1 MREDFYKAFEDKL
14 RGPRQVIKSRLE
26 AYLPFVELVSS
37 YYPDAEML
45 DLGCG
50 RGEWIELMGD
60 SGYKAKGVDL
70 DDGMLSECRK
80 IGLDVE
86 TADAIKYLGQ
96 LPNESQVVVSG
107 FHLVEHIDFDDL
119 LSLVDEAL
127 RVLVPGGLLILETP
141 NPENLVVGSSSFYL
155 DPTHVKPLPP
165 SLLAFIPEYFGYEKV
180 KVLRLQEPESIVG
193 SEDLSLL
200 DVLNGVSPDYSVVAQ
215 KTADRE
221 LLIETSAP
229 FNVEYGLT
237 LDFLATQYSGQ
248 QKSVRHEESMLKL
261 QEALEQNSILV
272 KHKLW
277 QEGEYQKLESQS
289 LFQQKE
295 LDRLGSDIKALHEKY
310 AQREIYISS
319 LHSKHS
325 NLEAE
330 QSNFVAKHS
339 NLEAELLN
347 LQNQLREADQRH
359 EEAATSLD
367 VIVDAH
373 ANQLNQ
379 IYTSTSW
386 RIMGP
391 IRRLKRLFS
400 AVPEQLQSSD
410 PEQLPDAEAET
421 DEVVSEE
428 ENFEELERLSPQGKK
443 ILQALKEA
451 TNKE

>member
-1 MREDFYKAFEDKL
+1 MREGFYKAFEDKL

-141 NPENLVVGSSSFYL
+141 NPENLVVGSTSFYL

-180 KVLRLQEPESIVG
+180 KVLRLQEPESIVE

-261 QEALEQNSILV
+261 QAALEQNSILV

-277 QEGEYQKLESQS
+277 QEGEHRKLESQS

-295 LDRLGSDIKALHEKY
+295 LDRLGSDIKALDEKY
-310 AQREIYISS
+310 AQRKVYINS
-319 LHSKHS
+319 LHSEHS
-325 NLEAE
+325 NLQAE
-330 QSNFVAKHS
+330 H
-339 NLEAELLN
+339 LN
-347 LQNQLREADQRH
+347 LQNQLRDANRRH
-359 EEAATSLD
+359 EEAATVLD
-367 VIVDAH
+367 VLVDAH
-373 ANQLNQ
+373 ANQLNL
-379 IYTSTSW
+379 IHTSTSW
-386 RIMGP
+386 RLMGP
-391 IRRLKRLFS
+391 VRRLKRFFS
-400 AVPEQLQSSD
+400 AAPEQMPSAD
-410 PEQLPDAEAET
+410 PEHLPNIEAET
-421 DEVVSEE
+421 DQVVSEAE
-428 ENFEELERLSPQGKK
+428 SVEELELLSPQGKK
-443 ILQALKEA
+443 IFQALKEA

>member
-1 MREDFYKAFEDKL
+1 M
-14 RGPRQVIKSRLE
+14 
-26 AYLPFVELVSS
+26 
-37 YYPDAEML
+37 
-45 DLGCG
+45 
-50 RGEWIELMGD
+50 
-60 SGYKAKGVDL
+60 
-70 DDGMLSECRK
+70 
-80 IGLDVE
+80 
-86 TADAIKYLGQ
+86 
-96 LPNESQVVVSG
+96 
-107 FHLVEHIDFDDL
+107 
-119 LSLVDEAL
+119 
-127 RVLVPGGLLILETP
+127 
-141 NPENLVVGSSSFYL
+141 
-155 DPTHVKPLPP
+155 
-165 SLLAFIPEYFGYEKV
+165 
-180 KVLRLQEPESIVG
+180 G

-330 QSNFVAKHS
+330 
-339 NLEAELLN
+339 LLN

>member
-330 QSNFVAKHS
+330 
-339 NLEAELLN
+339 LLN

-386 RIMGP
+386 RLMGP

-400 AVPEQLQSSD
+400 SETRPEAIIEDEAVHV
-410 PEQLPDAEAET
+410 LPDT
-421 DEVVSEE
+421 DS
-428 ENFEELERLSPQGKK
+428 FDELDRLSPQGKK
-443 ILQALKEA
+443 IFHSLKEA
-451 TNKE
+451 ANKE

>member
-1 MREDFYKAFEDKL
+1 MREGFYKAFEDKL

-141 NPENLVVGSSSFYL
+141 NPENLVVGSTSFYL

-180 KVLRLQEPESIVG
+180 KVLRLQEPESIVE

-261 QEALEQNSILV
+261 QAALEQNSILV

-277 QEGEYQKLESQS
+277 QEGEHRKLESQS

-295 LDRLGSDIKALHEKY
+295 LDRLGSDIKALDEKY
-310 AQREIYISS
+310 AQRKVYINS
-319 LHSKHS
+319 LHSEHS
-325 NLEAE
+325 NLQAE
-330 QSNFVAKHS
+330 H
-339 NLEAELLN
+339 LN
-347 LQNQLREADQRH
+347 LQNQLRDANRRH
-359 EEAATSLD
+359 EEAATVLD
-367 VIVDAH
+367 VLVDAH
-373 ANQLNQ
+373 ANQLKL
-379 IYTSTSW
+379 IHTSTSW
-386 RIMGP
+386 RLMGP
-391 IRRLKRLFS
+391 VRRLKRFFS
-400 AVPEQLQSSD
+400 AASPNI
-410 PEQLPDAEAET
+410 EAET
-421 DEVVSEE
+421 DQIVSEAE
-428 ENFEELERLSPQGKK
+428 SVEELELLSPQGKK
-443 ILQALKEA
+443 IFQALKEA

>member
-319 LHSKHS
+319 LHSK
-325 NLEAE
+325 
-330 QSNFVAKHS
+330 QP

>member
-1 MREDFYKAFEDKL
+1 MREGFYKAFEDKL

-141 NPENLVVGSSSFYL
+141 NPENLVVGSTSFYL

-180 KVLRLQEPESIVG
+180 KVLRLQEPESIVE

-261 QEALEQNSILV
+261 QAALEQNNILV

-277 QEGEYQKLESQS
+277 QEGEHRKLESQS

-295 LDRLGSDIKALHEKY
+295 LDRLGSDIKALDEKY
-310 AQREIYISS
+310 AQRKVYINS
-319 LHSKHS
+319 LHSEHS
-325 NLEAE
+325 NLQAE
-330 QSNFVAKHS
+330 H
-339 NLEAELLN
+339 LN
-347 LQNQLREADQRH
+347 LQNQLRDANRRH
-359 EEAATSLD
+359 EEAATVLD
-367 VIVDAH
+367 VLVDAH
-373 ANQLNQ
+373 ANQLKL
-379 IYTSTSW
+379 IHTSTSW
-386 RIMGP
+386 RLMGP
-391 IRRLKRLFS
+391 VRRLKRFFS
-400 AVPEQLQSSD
+400 AASPNI
-410 PEQLPDAEAET
+410 EAET
-421 DEVVSEE
+421 DQIVSEAE
-428 ENFEELERLSPQGKK
+428 SVEELELLSPQGKK
-443 ILQALKEA
+443 IFQALKEA